1 MRCGSAVVVL
11 TGVLATLAIQS
22 AASGPFVLFPKA
34 SPLASPDGRF
44 VVSTAPREASPSQFA
59 GTFDTL
65 WLTEV
70 GTGRTRRLCDYFGVA
85 AVAWS
90 GNDFLLVTQYVGKKA
105 SRALVIA
112 IAHPEDSVLLDSATL
127 SRLVP
132 LNLQTTLRQNDH
144 IFIEAARVQGYVL
157 QFRVWGYGQHDP
169 GGFRWQCEYSFS
181 EATVQCADER
191 HAN

>member
-1 MRCGSAVVVL
+1 MRCRSAVLVL

-34 SPLASPDGRF
+34 GQLTSPDGRY
-44 VVSTAPREASPSQFA
+44 VVSTAPRQASASEFA
-59 GTFDTL
+59 GIFDTL

-70 GTGRTRRLCDYFGVA
+70 DTGRRRKLCDYFGVA

-105 SRALVIA
+105 SRALVISL
-112 IAHPEDSVLLDSATL
+112 AHPEDSVLLDSVAL

-132 LNLQTTLRQNDH
+132 PNLQVTLRQNDH
-144 IFIEAARVQGYVL
+144 VFVEAARVEGEAL
-157 QFRVWGYGQHDP
+157 HFRVWGYGQHDT
-169 GGFRWQCEYSFS
+169 GGFRWQCQYGFRESKV
-181 EATVQCADER
+181 ECTDD
-191 HAN
+191 HNAN